1 MTDTLPPPQPEV
13 PAKFRDPETG
23 ALRPEALLKS
33 YLELERK
40 LAAMVAVPDEAADPE
55 TIARFRR
62 ALGVPERPDDYQ
74 IRLKTGLFNLDPE
87 VNRRLHEAGFT
98 PEQAQLVYDLAEDYV
113 GPVVE
118 DMGAGFEA
126 SRQLERLTQ
135 HFGGEEKWRE
145 IARQVAAWGRA
156 NMPPAAF
163 EALSTTAEGVLALHQ
178 MMRSG
183 EPGVSRAGA
192 AIDESL
198 DQGKLDQVMRDPR
211 YWREREPE
219 LIAKVRRG
227 FERLY
232 PTG

>member
-1 MTDTLPPPQPEV
+1 MTDILPQPQPEI

-23 ALRPEALLKS
+23 GLRADALLRS

-40 LAAMVAVPDEAADPE
+40 LAAMVAVPGETADAE
-55 TIARFRR
+55 TVARFRQ

-74 IRLKTGLFNLDPE
+74 IKLKTGLFNLDPE

-98 PEQAQLVYDLAEDYV
+98 PGQAQLVYDLAEDYV
-113 GPVVE
+113 GPLVE

-145 IARQVAAWGRA
+145 VARQVAAWGRA
-156 NMPPAAF
+156 NMPAEAF
-163 EALSTTAEGVLALHQ
+163 EALSTTAEGVLAMHQ

-183 EPGVSRAGA
+183 EPGMTRAGGA
-192 AIDESL
+192 VEEPL
-198 DQGKLDQVMRDPR
+198 DQSALDRLMRDPR
-211 YWREREPE
+211 YWRERDPE
-219 LIAKVRRG
+219 AIAQVRRG